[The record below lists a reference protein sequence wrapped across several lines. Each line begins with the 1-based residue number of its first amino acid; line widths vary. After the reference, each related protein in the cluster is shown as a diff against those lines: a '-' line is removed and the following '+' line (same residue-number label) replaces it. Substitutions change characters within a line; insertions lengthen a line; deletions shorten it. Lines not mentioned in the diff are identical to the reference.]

1 MDNKQEKNNY
11 MEKGYIKN
19 RNEKGLF
26 KNKNFLNSLKHALDG
41 VLCVY
46 KEEKN
51 IMYHTLI
58 ALIIIGLSILLNISK
73 LEWLII
79 LLCIFL
85 VFLMEFINTISEN
98 IVDMLVGNRYDE
110 TAKKVKDIAA
120 ATVLLSASFASIIGI
135 VIFVPKII
143 TLFIK

>member
-1 MDNKQEKNNY
+1 
-11 MEKGYIKN
+11 
-19 RNEKGLF
+19 
-26 KNKNFLNSLKHALDG
+26 
-41 VLCVY
+41 
-46 KEEKN
+46 
-51 IMYHTLI
+51 MYHTLI
-58 ALIIIGLSILLNISK
+58 ALIIIGLSICLNISK
-73 LEWLII
+73 LEWLVI

-85 VFLMEFINTISEN
+85 VFLMEFINTIAEN

-135 VIFVPKII
+135 AIFVPKII